1 MVLPRVILD
10 GSLPAEDD
18 EEEEEEEEEG
28 GVDGAEVF
36 AGSAEFG

>member
-18 EEEEEEEEEG
+18 EVEEEG

-36 AGSAEFG
+36 AGSAEFR

>member
-18 EEEEEEEEEG
+18 EEEEEEEEG

>member
-18 EEEEEEEEEG
+18 EEEEEEG